1 MWSREGDCRSG
12 GRSYEIEILIMKD
25 RKTNRCRRVVV
36 TGMGVISP
44 VGNDV
49 PTFWKNIL
57 GGVCG
62 IDYIKS
68 IPTDDLPVKIAGEV
82 KNFCPADY
90 EIEPAF
96 ARKQDNFT
104 TYAVAAAWQA
114 MKQSGLVAA
123 ADGNI
128 DPYRLGVYIGSGI
141 GGFATQVHENEKVFR
156 EGPKWVS
163 PLFIPTMIAN
173 IAAGNVAIRHNACGP
188 CLPVVTACATSTHA
202 IGEAYRAI
210 KHGYADAIIAGGSEA
225 SILPIGIA
233 GFANA
238 RALSKAENPQY
249 ASLPF
254 NKKRAGFVMAE
265 GAAALILE
273 EYDHAVA
280 RGATIF
286 AEVCG
291 YGNTCDA
298 HHVTA
303 PRPDGQTQ
311 AAAIRMA
318 LEEADYT
325 AADTLYI
332 NAHGTGT
339 PLNDTTETKA
349 FKIALGEE
357 QAHKAHISST
367 KGATGH
373 MLGAAGAAEALAAV
387 MALHDGMV
395 PPTINLDEVDD
406 ECDLD
411 YTPNTPVKADLTIA
425 ISDSLGFGG
434 HNGCVAFRKLA

>member
-1 MWSREGDCRSG
+1 M
-12 GRSYEIEILIMKD
+12 
-25 RKTNRCRRVVV
+25 NRRVVV
-36 TGMGVISP
+36 TGTGAVTP

-49 PTFWKNIL
+49 QTYWKNL
-57 GGVCG
+57 LAGECG
-62 IDYIKS
+62 IDFIKA

-82 KNFCPADY
+82 KDFNPADY

-96 ARKQDNFT
+96 SRKQDKFT
-104 TYAVAAAWQA
+104 VYAVAAAWQA
-114 MKQSGLVAA
+114 VRQAGLKSGE
-123 ADGNI
+123 DGNI
-128 DPYRLGVYIGSGI
+128 DPFRYGVYVGSGI
-141 GGFATQVHENEKVFR
+141 GGFATQVRETEKLLN

-173 IAAGNVAIRHNACGP
+173 IAAGNIAIRNQACGP

-225 SILPIGIA
+225 AVIPLGIA

-238 RALSKAENPQY
+238 KALSRAEDPKY

-254 NKKRAGFVMAE
+254 NRNRGGFVMAE
-265 GAAALILE
+265 GAAMLVLE
-273 EYDHAVA
+273 EYEHAKA
-280 RGATIF
+280 RGAEII

-303 PRPDGQTQ
+303 PRPDGVTQ
-311 AAAIRMA
+311 AAAIRQA
-318 LEEADYT
+318 LEEAGYSSEDV
-325 AADTLYI
+325 LYI

-339 PLNDTTETKA
+339 ALNDTSETAA
-349 FKIALGEE
+349 FKLALGED
-357 QAHKAHISST
+357 AYKAHISSV
-367 KGATGH
+367 KGTVGH
-373 MLGAAGAAEALAAV
+373 MLGAAGAVEAVATVLA
-387 MALHDGMV
+387 LKEGIV
-395 PPTINLDEVDD
+395 PPTANLDDVDP
-406 ECDLD
+406 ECDLN
-411 YTPNTPVKADLTIA
+411 YTPCKAVKADLTIG

-434 HNGCVAFRKLA
+434 HNGCVAFRKYKE